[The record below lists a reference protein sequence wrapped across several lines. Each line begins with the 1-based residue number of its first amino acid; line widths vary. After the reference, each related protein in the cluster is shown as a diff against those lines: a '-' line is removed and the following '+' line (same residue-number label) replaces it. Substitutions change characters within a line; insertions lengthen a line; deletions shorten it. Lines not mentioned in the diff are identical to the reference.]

1 VAIIEHVLRIT
12 GLKAAADGL
21 EDVGDAAKSTA
32 PALSMAADGV
42 AAVAAAAGG
51 ATPEMQ
57 GLAAA
62 SADSAR
68 SIAGTSAAM
77 AAASD
82 VIGQATA
89 AIGAAGSE
97 VAQVGDNAKLA
108 APSIEQ
114 LAAEFL
120 SVKKATIEQ
129 ASALGL
135 TVSEYEQVKKAA
147 AAAADAVE
155 LTNKNAAR
163 AGNTF
168 STRLANGID
177 EAGKQAGK
185 LGQGLGVLS
194 PTLGSLAMGV
204 ADAADGLLA
213 LATPTGAAVAAVVG
227 LSAAAVG
234 GVAAIAGLVVGL
246 GQATLAADEALASL
260 EGFKLIGSDI
270 YPAVPPATL
279 QSIKEANAAVDSLLS
294 IFQLLVVEVGGN
306 VAPAFAKAGKAATGL
321 ALSVLEGFRAITE
334 GQSILKSVA
343 VGLVSVLAEP
353 FMAVLRPL
361 AALQDGYAKLAEM
374 AGVEVPAAL
383 KNNLERL
390 EMMRVGLAASVVD
403 TLDLSAA
410 SSGLGVAYDALAAKG
425 DTFVQQ
431 QIRATAAMEA
441 NTGAADSQAAALTRL
456 AEAQRDASAAL
467 AYDLGLGEQA
477 AKAMEARRAAMEAQA
492 ATIQGSF
499 GIGEAI
505 GGAAGQAAA
514 PPTMVQQLGTVGN
527 IAGSLQGGAGGLA
540 GAASQIGTSA
550 GMAAAG
556 PIVAAIM
563 QVMQLVTSLVPEDG
577 AMGLQDQIHGFF
589 MEFFGDLGEL
599 PAVLAKGMTDS
610 IREGIPAMFE
620 AIPALVEGL
629 IAAIPELIVATVEQF
644 PLMIGGLVQM
654 LIVGIPKAILN
665 GIGALFSFDLW
676 KGLVDAMIQGFKEM
690 FAPIFGNK
698 ETGEKGAFQEG
709 GYFDQVFVGQR
720 ERRRGERTI
729 LGSRASGDDYIGQTG
744 LYLMHK
750 GETVSG
756 NGRLAPATSG
766 SSGGTSIIIQGSVYG
781 IDDLA
786 RAMRE
791 ATRRGV
797 VFG

>member
-1 VAIIEHVLRIT
+1 MAVIQHALRIT
-12 GLKAAADGL
+12 GLPEAAAGL
-21 EDVGDAAKSTA
+21 ESVGDAAAKTGRQ
-32 PALSMAADGV
+32 LSS
-42 AAVAAAAGG
+42 
-51 ATPEMQ
+51 
-57 GLAAA
+57 GLA
-62 SADSAR
+62 D
-68 SIAGTSAAM
+68 
-77 AAASD
+77 
-82 VIGQATA
+82 
-89 AIGAAGSE
+89 
-97 VAQVGDNAKLA
+97 
-108 APSIEQ
+108 
-114 LAAEFL
+114 
-120 SVKKATIEQ
+120 
-129 ASALGL
+129 
-135 TVSEYEQVKKAA
+135 
-147 AAAADAVE
+147 
-155 LTNKNAAR
+155 
-163 AGNTF
+163 
-168 STRLANGID
+168 GID

-279 QSIKEANAAVDSLLS
+279 QSIKEANAALDALVSIGSL
-294 IFQLLVVEVGGN
+294 VAVEVGGN
-306 VAPAFAKAGKAATGL
+306 VAPAFAKLGKAAVGL
-321 ALSVLEGFRAITE
+321 GLEFLDMLRALTE
-334 GQSILKSVA
+334 GQSILKAVA
-343 VGLVSVLAEP
+343 VGVVSAIQSPFFLLLDVGAAVQDTMGALLRLAGQDVPE
-353 FMAVLRPL
+353 
-361 AALQDGYAKLAEM
+361 ALQGNAAKITELKRATAEY
-374 AGVEVPAAL
+374 V
-383 KNNLERL
+383 
-390 EMMRVGLAASVVD
+390 VGMI
-403 TLDLSAA
+403 DLSAA
-410 SSGLGVAYDALAAKG
+410 SSGLSEMYDTLAAKG

-441 NTGAADSQAAALTRL
+441 NSNAADSQAAALTRL

-467 AYDLGLGEQA
+467 AYDIGLGEQA

-540 GAASQIGTSA
+540 GAASQIGGAA
-550 GMAAAG
+550 GMAAG

-563 QVMQLVTSLVPEDG
+563 QVMQLVTALVPEDG

-589 MEFFGDLGEL
+589 MEFLGDLGGL
-599 PAVLAKGMTDS
+599 PAVLAKGMTES
-610 IREGIPAMFE
+610 IREGIPALFE

-698 ETGEKGAFQEG
+698 DTGEKGAFQEG
-709 GYFDQVFVGQR
+709 GYFDQVFVGKK

-797 VFG
+797 SFG

>member
-1 VAIIEHVLRIT
+1 MAVIQHALRIT
-12 GLKAAADGL
+12 GLPEAAAGL
-21 EDVGDAAKSTA
+21 ESVGDAAAKTGRQ
-32 PALSMAADGV
+32 LSS
-42 AAVAAAAGG
+42 
-51 ATPEMQ
+51 
-57 GLAAA
+57 GLA
-62 SADSAR
+62 D
-68 SIAGTSAAM
+68 
-77 AAASD
+77 
-82 VIGQATA
+82 
-89 AIGAAGSE
+89 
-97 VAQVGDNAKLA
+97 
-108 APSIEQ
+108 
-114 LAAEFL
+114 
-120 SVKKATIEQ
+120 
-129 ASALGL
+129 
-135 TVSEYEQVKKAA
+135 
-147 AAAADAVE
+147 
-155 LTNKNAAR
+155 
-163 AGNTF
+163 
-168 STRLANGID
+168 GID

-270 YPAVPPATL
+270 YPAVPAATL
-279 QSIKEANAAVDSLLS
+279 ASIKEANAAVDSLVS
-294 IFQLLVVEVGGN
+294 VFQLMVVEVGSN

-374 AGVEVPAAL
+374 AGVEVPEAL

-410 SSGLGVAYDALAAKG
+410 SSGLGAAYDALAAKG

-431 QIRATAAMEA
+431 QMRATDALEAAKSA
-441 NTGAADSQAAALTRL
+441 TDGQADALTRL
-456 AEAQRDASAAL
+456 AEAQRDATAAA
-467 AYDLGLGEQA
+467 AYDIEIGERAARQA
-477 AKAMEARRAAMEAQA
+477 AEREARMEQI
-492 ATIQGSF
+492 TQGVGGAF
-499 GIGEAI
+499 NFGEAF
-505 GGAAGQAAA
+505 GAAAGQAAA

-540 GAASQIGTSA
+540 GAASQIGGAA

-563 QVMQLVTSLVPEDG
+563 QVMQLVTALVPEDG

-589 MEFFGDLGEL
+589 MEFLGDLGGL
-599 PAVLAKGMTDS
+599 PAVLAKGMTES
-610 IREGIPAMFE
+610 IREGIPALFE

-644 PLMIGGLVQM
+644 PLMIGGLLQM
-654 LIVGIPKAILN
+654 LIVGIPKAIIN
-665 GIGALFSFDLW
+665 GIGALFSIDLW
-676 KGLVDAMIQGFKEM
+676 KGLVDAMIAGFREM

-698 ETGEKGAFQEG
+698 DTGEKGAFAEG
-709 GYFDQVFVGQR
+709 GYFDQVFVGKK

-797 VFG
+797 SFG